1 MNAMSTNNHNDEGVF
16 DKLADIWQ
24 RTATWTGH
32 RPLQLLGYFIGA
44 LILVGVATYAG
55 TRISEN
61 TQQLSEIKSQFCSG
75 AIDTPRNTKLCR
87 DLLGKL
93 LEHPTKQQAI
103 RLKQLIRE
111 NP

>member
-1 MNAMSTNNHNDEGVF
+1 MNATSMNDNDNEGVF

-24 RTATWTGH
+24 RCGTWTGH
-32 RPLQLLGYFIGA
+32 RPAQLLGYFIGA

-55 TRISEN
+55 TRITEN
-61 TQQLSEIKSQFCSG
+61 TQQINEIKSQFCSG
-75 AIDTPRNTKLCR
+75 TVDTPRNTQLCQ

-103 RLKQLIRE
+103 RLKQLIKE